1 MINMNNEL
9 KNRKMKAKINGEER
23 TIIAKE
29 MKANDNKIYTYYA
42 TLSNSDDN
50 YNTD

>member
-1 MINMNNEL
+1 MINMNNES
-9 KNRKMKAKINGEER
+9 KTRKMKVKINGEER

-29 MKANDNKIYTYYA
+29 RKANDNKIYTYYA
-42 TLSNSDDN
+42 SLSRSDDN

>member
-9 KNRKMKAKINGEER
+9 KNRKMKVKINVEKR

-29 MKANDNKIYTYYA
+29 VKANDGKIYTYYA
-42 TLSNSDDN
+42 TLSRSDDN